1 MSARISSTLA
11 CILLAAALW
20 ASPIA
25 FGEEMAGQM
34 PELVGPVPELVG
46 PMPEIVGPAPEMVG
60 PPAPPVVAEDARNVL
75 DTPRNYLSDQLV
87 GLVSHID
94 RFFGDDRHYQETNDS
109 TFLLNANRVM
119 GYNPQQQ
126 SLLSFMANVHLPI
139 AEQKLH
145 LLLET
150 NPDKNAV
157 VDPTQIL
164 QQPQQP
170 NQPASQQ
177 QSFGAA
183 LRFMQQEA
191 EHWHLSADGGLKFQ
205 GLGTAPFARARG
217 SWEGSPL
224 EQWHAKL
231 AETTF
236 WFNTIGAGETTQ
248 LDIEHTFSE
257 SVLFRATS
265 VANWLKSTLNFDLR
279 QDFSVFDTLDERTAV
294 MYQASAIGVSQP
306 VTEVVDYVVLMQY
319 RYRLHRKWM
328 FLDLSPQLH
337 FPREREF
344 RPSPQLALRLE
355 MQFDEVK

>member
-1 MSARISSTLA
+1 MTFLYARASKTLA

-20 ASPIA
+20 TPLVA
-25 FGEEMAGQM
+25 FGEEMAA
-34 PELVGPVPELVG
+34 L
-46 PMPEIVGPAPEMVG
+46 PEMVG
-60 PPAPPVVAEDARNVL
+60 PPPETAGPPKPPADKEDTANML
-75 DTPRNYLSDQLV
+75 DTPRDYLSGKLV
-87 GLVSHID
+87 GLVGGVD

-109 TFLLNANRVM
+109 TFLLNVDRVV

-126 SLLSFMANVHLPI
+126 SMLSFMANLHLPI
-139 AEQKLH
+139 AERKLH
-145 LLLET
+145 LLVET

-170 NQPASQQ
+170 NQPAAQQ

-205 GLGTAPFARARG
+205 GLGTTPFARARG

-224 EQWHAKL
+224 DQWHAKL

-236 WFNTIGAGETTQ
+236 WFNTIGDGETTQ
-248 LDIEHTFSE
+248 LDIEPTVSE

-265 VANWLKSTLNFDLR
+265 VANWLKNTQNFDLR

-306 VTEVVDYVVLMQY
+306 VTEVVDYVILVQY

-328 FLDLSPQLH
+328 FLDVSPQLH

-355 MQFDEVK
+355 IMFDEVK

>member
-1 MSARISSTLA
+1 MA
-11 CILLAAALW
+11 CLSLAAALW
-20 ASPIA
+20 VPLLARGDEVPASP
-25 FGEEMAGQM
+25 
-34 PELVGPVPELVG
+34 
-46 PMPEIVGPAPEMVG
+46 PEMVG
-60 PPAPPVVAEDARNVL
+60 PPPELAGPPKPPADQEDTENML
-75 DTPRNYLSDQLV
+75 DTPRNYLSGQLV
-87 GLVSHID
+87 GLVGGVDH
-94 RFFGDDRHYQETNDS
+94 FFGDDRHYQETNDS
-109 TFLLNANRVM
+109 TFLLNVNQVA
-119 GYNPQQQ
+119 GYDPQQQ
-126 SLLSFMANVHLPI
+126 SMLSFMANVHLPI
-139 AEQKLH
+139 AERKLH
-145 LLLET
+145 LLVET

-170 NQPASQQ
+170 NQPAAQQ

-183 LRFMQQEA
+183 LRFMQQQA
-191 EHWHLSADGGLKFQ
+191 EHWHVSADGGLKFQ
-205 GLGTAPFARARG
+205 GLGTTPFARARG

-224 EQWHAKL
+224 DQWHAKL

-248 LDIEHTFSE
+248 LDIEHTVSE

-265 VANWLKSTLNFDLR
+265 VANWLKNTQNFDLR

-306 VTEVVDYVVLMQY
+306 ITQVVDYVVLMQY

-328 FLDLSPQLH
+328 FLDVSPQLH

-344 RPSPQLALRLE
+344 RLSPELALRLE
-355 MQFDEVK
+355 IMFDEVK